1 MKRIFITLTIACFS
15 VLSFAQPAPEA
26 DTVINDSVAVKTA
39 GMDRIAKL
47 ENDVKEL
54 KASNEILQKQIAEL
68 KTQLQVKKKK
78 LAVSR
83 TGSKQPVWIE
93 D

>member
-15 VLSFAQPAPEA
+15 VLSFAQPSPEA
-26 DTVINDSVAVKTA
+26 DTVISDSVVLETA

-68 KTQLQVKKKK
+68 RNQLQVKKKK
-78 LAVSR
+78 LTVSR

>member
-68 KTQLQVKKKK
+68 RNQLQVKKKK
-78 LAVSR
+78 LTVSR

>member
-1 MKRIFITLTIACFS
+1 MKRIFITLIIACFS
-15 VLSFAQPAPEA
+15 VLCFAQPASEA
-26 DTVINDSVAVKTA
+26 DTVISDSVAFKTG
-39 GMDRIAKL
+39 GMDRILKL

-68 KTQLQVKKKK
+68 RNQLQVKKKK
-78 LAVSR
+78 LTVSR